1 MPNDVI
7 KKIKQQMLE
16 QLKVERAN
24 TEAKKATI
32 SSQKYA
38 EKKANVDVEIAK
50 LDEMLDLT
58 IKQEQAKLNEK
69 IALLR
74 QEVADKKSNYDVVAK
89 AQADAEAEAEVAHAL
104 RDFDEEISK
113 LEKELA

>member
-1 MPNDVI
+1 
-7 KKIKQQMLE
+7 
-16 QLKVERAN
+16 
-24 TEAKKATI
+24 
-32 SSQKYA
+32 
-38 EKKANVDVEIAK
+38 
-50 LDEMLDLT
+50 MLDLT

-74 QEVADKKSNYDVVAK
+74 QEVADKKANYDVVAK

>member
-1 MPNDVI
+1 MPNEVI

-16 QLKVERAN
+16 QLKIERAN

-32 SSQKYA
+32 ASQKYA
-38 EKKANVDVEIAK
+38 EKKANVGVEIAK

-74 QEVADKKSNYDVVAK
+74 KEVADKKANYDVVAK